1 MPTSDIRTYTL
12 RWLAR
17 REHSQHEL
25 EFKLKLKGFS
35 QAQIEEE
42 LSALKN
48 AKLQSDARFTEVF
61 VNEKIRL
68 GFGPRAI
75 EIFLKERGITE
86 RLIDQFMSVYSNDF
100 WQQQLQALCLK
111 KFNFQKFKQGKDGLA
126 EKARQYR
133 FLTYRGFEPEAIHAL
148 LRFGAEA
155 YVEQVM
161 NEQ

>member
-1 MPTSDIRTYTL
+1 MSSSDIRAYTL

-35 QAQIEEE
+35 QLHIEEE
-42 LSALKN
+42 LSALKSAN
-48 AKLQSDARFTEVF
+48 LQSNARFTEVF

-86 RLIDQFMSVYSNDF
+86 TLIDQFMSVYSSDF
-100 WQQQLQALCLK
+100 WQQQLETLWLK
-111 KFNFQKFKQGKDGLA
+111 KFNSQKFKQGKDELA

-133 FLTYRGFEPEAIHAL
+133 FLTYRGFEPQAIHAL
-148 LRFGAEA
+148 LRFGVET
-155 YVEQVM
+155 YVVG
-161 NEQ
+161 NE